1 MNRNSIFETK
11 MNAVTEWSDHL
22 LNTVPVDGEIK
33 DICSRKNLELIF
45 YNHPLKSRCIKP
57 EKFIVTRH
65 PIYNNKCFA
74 AIGENMELFPFSIK
88 NNAIKGNVNFRDI
101 LHKLCRRI
109 VKDQV
114 YFKKERMIQKIGLVC
129 QKTGNTYP
137 KKDLHL
143 HHEPPYEFN
152 IICDSFL
159 KSKGAELDE
168 NLFKYNH
175 LGELAF
181 DNTDFK
187 YEFLKYH
194 ARFLNDGHVSLVSSE
209 LNQKLG
215 VSYKFKNI
223 ASAATNTI
231 HIPVAGDH
239 LTQYNLFSAMEV

>member
-11 MNAVTEWSDHL
+11 METVLDWSNYL
-22 LNTVPVDGEIK
+22 LNTVPVAGEIK
-33 DICSRKNLELIF
+33 DICSRKNLEQIF

-57 EKFIVTRH
+57 EKFIVIRH
-65 PIYNNKCFA
+65 PVYNNKCFA
-74 AIGENMELFPFSIK
+74 AIGENMELFPFSVK
-88 NNAIKGNVNFRDI
+88 NNAVKGNVNLRDI
-101 LHKLCRRI
+101 LHQLCRRI

-114 YFKKERMIQKIGLVC
+114 FFKKEGLIQKNGLVC

-159 KSKGAELDE
+159 KSKGAALNE
-168 NLFKYNH
+168 NLFKYDH

-181 DNTDFK
+181 NNADFK

-194 ARFLNDGHVSLVSSE
+194 ARFLNDGHVSLVSSQ

-215 VSYKFKNI
+215 ASYKFKNV
-223 ASAATNTI
+223 ASAAASPI

-239 LTQYNLFSAMEV
+239 STQFNLFSHMGV